1 MKKILLLFFLMT
13 ISLGFAQPGASPSDP
28 PARNAWDI
36 FSMYSDSYS
45 NQSGVQFLTFGGST
59 INADYTPAGGNPSK
73 YYTGHSY
80 SGIQVNTA
88 GSLDISQMTH
98 LHFDVWSPNF
108 NSMAIKLESS
118 TTTAREL
125 SVTGTVVPS
134 ASTRNQW
141 ISIDLDLSTYN
152 LGNILT
158 SLKYIVPVTFGQN
171 ATLYIDN
178 IYFYRP
184 ATTSQPP
191 TFGTFTV
198 PAKLVGDSNFTITA
212 PSTNSNGAFTYTS
225 SNTAVATIVSGNQIH
240 IVGAGSS
247 VITASQAASGSLVA
261 GSTTATLNVT
271 YPPMTTDAPAAPARN
286 AWDVVS
292 LYSSTYTDLTGIN
305 WFPNWGQATTH
316 STYTPSANETHLY
329 QNLNYE
335 GVQLAGNTD
344 ISAMTTLHV
353 DIYSPDATALD
364 FRIISGGEFNKTL
377 TLVPGQWNSFDIPL
391 SQYTGANLT
400 VLNQLK
406 FQTNP
411 FGALRNIVYLD
422 NVYFYRPATALP
434 SPSLSNFTV
443 ASQAIG
449 SSSFTLTDPTSNSAG
464 TFSYT
469 SSNTSVATVSGNTV
483 TVLALG
489 STTITATQAGTDSY
503 SSGTITALFDVTPAA
518 APTPTVDASHVISLF
533 SDAYTNVSGTNWFP
547 NWGQS
552 TVVSEVSIGGN
563 ATKKYTNL
571 NYEGVQFTGVVNAS
585 AMVSLHMDIWTPDC
599 TSLEFHLIN
608 QPAPDQGITLTPTLS
623 GWNSFDIL
631 LSQFTN
637 INLANIG
644 QFKFVGTPSGSTVY
658 LDNIYFSDVPVTVAP
673 IISGF
678 SVPSKEL
685 GVADFNLTAPTSSSA
700 GAFTYTSSNTNVA
713 TIIGNTVTVVGIGT
727 TTITATQEAA
737 GSYLSGFVT
746 ANLVVIT
753 PLPTAPDT
761 AAPTP
766 PARNTGD
773 VKSLFSDAYSNVSGT
788 DWFPNWGQSTTMQD
802 ITIGGNNT
810 KIYSNMNYQGV
821 NFASAVNASAMT
833 KLHIDIWSS
842 TCTAF
847 DVYPIVPG
855 QPEQKVT
862 LTPTIAGWSS
872 FDIDLTQYTI
882 PLTNITQMKFAAT
895 PSGTKVFLD
904 NIYFWK
910 PDTTP
915 NITGFNVPSKL
926 IGSAPF
932 ALTAPSSNSSGAFT
946 YTSSNTNVATIVGNT
961 VTIVGVG
968 STTITATQAA
978 AAPYFAGFT
987 SATLL
992 VSYPGPTSGAN
1003 APTLDASR
1011 VISLYSNTYTN
1022 VSNIDWFPNWGQLTQ
1037 VTNTT
1042 AGGNDV
1048 KKYTT
1053 MNYQGVQFATPID
1066 ATAMTHLHLDIW
1078 TPNCTAF
1085 DVYLINQTI
1094 AEQKVTLTP
1103 TMSGWNSFDIPLYQY
1118 SNINLASVGQ
1128 LKFVSAPYGTG
1139 ELYLD
1144 NIYFSKPVAA
1154 LSNALCGGTLV
1165 ALDSNINAT
1174 YISGYQA
1181 YRFEVSNGTTINTVD
1196 VNKYNFSL
1204 TQTPGIT
1211 YGTTYGI
1218 RVAVQINGVW
1228 GEYGPS
1234 CNVTTPTL
1242 TNNSVLTT
1250 KINPTF
1256 CGTTL
1261 ANLDTKIAASI
1272 VQNATIYRF
1281 EITTGGVTT
1290 VYDSS
1295 SYNFRLA
1302 DAGVAAYGTTYTIRV
1317 AALVNGVYGNY
1328 GASCNVTTPTL
1339 TISAIPTTKVLPAF
1353 CGTTLA
1359 TLDTKI
1365 GATLV
1370 SGATGYRFEI
1380 ITGGVTTVY
1389 DSATYNFKLSQAG
1402 VAAYG
1407 TTYAIRV
1414 AALVNGTYGNYG
1426 ASCNVSTPV
1435 LATNT
1440 VPTTTIQPSFCGATL
1455 AALDTK
1461 IGAVIV
1467 AGATK
1472 ARFEVTIAGGSPVV
1486 YEVAAYNFRL
1496 SQTGVAV
1503 LYNTDYSI
1511 RVAAFIGGVWGNYGA
1526 SCTVTTP
1533 AAPAPARLKAKS
1545 FEVSAYPNPFDTA
1558 FNLSLETPNKEDITI
1573 AVYDMM
1579 GKLVETHQVNPM
1591 EVANLQ
1597 IGNNFAAGIYNVIVS
1612 QANEMQA
1619 IRLIRK

>member
-1 MKKILLLFFLMT
+1 MT

-28 PARNAWDI
+28 PARNAWDVL
-36 FSMYSDSYS
+36 SMYSDSYS
-45 NQSGVQFLTFGGST
+45 NQTGVQFYDFGGAT
-59 INADYTPAGGNPSK
+59 INADYTPSGGTAAK

-88 GSLDISQMTH
+88 GSLNISQMTH
-98 LHFDVWSPNF
+98 LHFDVWSPNYS
-108 NSMAIKLESS
+108 SMNIKLESS
-118 TTTAREL
+118 TGTAREL
-125 SVTGTVVPS
+125 GVTGSIVPS
-134 ASTRNQW
+134 ASTRSQW
-141 ISIDLDLSTYN
+141 ISVDLALSTYN
-152 LGNILT
+152 LGDILT
-158 SLKYIVPVTFGQN
+158 SLKYIVPVTYGQN
-171 ATLYIDN
+171 ATLYVDN

-198 PAKLVGDSNFTITA
+198 PAKLVGASNFAISAPTSNSSGAITY
-212 PSTNSNGAFTYTS
+212 SS

-240 IVGAGSS
+240 IVGAGTST
-247 VITASQAASGSLVA
+247 ITATQAAA
-261 GSTTATLNVT
+261 GSYASGLTTAVLTVT
-271 YPPMTTDAPAAPARN
+271 YPPMTTDAPAAPTRN
-286 AWDVVS
+286 AWDVIS
-292 LYSSTYTDLTGIN
+292 LYSSTYTDIGGTN
-305 WFPNWGQATTH
+305 WFPGWGQSTTH
-316 STYTPSANETHLY
+316 STYTPTSNETHLY

-335 GVQLAGNTD
+335 GVQLAANTN
-344 ISAMTTLHV
+344 ISAMTTMHV

-364 FRIISGGEFNKTL
+364 FRIIAGGEFNKTL
-377 TLVPGQWNSFDIPL
+377 TLTPGQWNSFDIPL
-391 SQYTGANLT
+391 SQYSGANLS

-411 FGALRNIVYLD
+411 FGTLRNIVYLD
-422 NVYFYRPATALP
+422 NVYFYRPATSLP
-434 SPSLSNFTV
+434 SPTITNFSV
-443 ASQAIG
+443 APKPVG
-449 SSSFTLTDPTSNSAG
+449 SAAFSILTAPTSNSTG

-469 SSNTSVATVSGNTV
+469 SSNTNVATISGNTV
-483 TVLALG
+483 SIVGIG
-489 STTITATQAGTDSY
+489 STTITATQAATDSY
-503 SSGTITALFDVTPAA
+503 GSGTITTVFDVTPAA
-518 APTPTVDASHVISLF
+518 APTPTVASSHVISLF
-533 SDAYTNVSGTNWFP
+533 SNAYTNIANIDWFP

-552 TVVSEVSIGGN
+552 TVVSDLSIDGN
-563 ATKKYTNL
+563 TTKKFTNL
-571 NYEGVQFTGVVNAS
+571 SYEGVQFSAPINAS
-585 AMVSLHMDIWTPDC
+585 AMVSLHMDIWTPNC
-599 TSLEFHLIN
+599 TSLQLYLIN
-608 QPAPDQGITLTPTLS
+608 QPAPEQAITLTPTLS

-637 INLANIG
+637 INLASIG

-685 GVADFNLTAPTSSSA
+685 GAANFNLTAPTSSSS
-700 GAFTYTSSNTNVA
+700 GSFTYTSSNTNVA
-713 TIIGNTVTVVGIGT
+713 TISGNTVTVVGIGT
-727 TTITATQEAA
+727 STITATQAAA
-737 GSYLSGFVT
+737 GNYLSGSIT
-746 ANLVVIT
+746 ANFVVIA

-766 PARNTGD
+766 PSRNTGD
-773 VKSLFSDAYSNVSGT
+773 VKSLFSDAYSNISGT
-788 DWFPNWGQSTTMQD
+788 DWYPNWGQSTTMQD

-810 KIYSNMNYQGV
+810 KVYSNMNYQGV

-833 KLHIDIWSS
+833 KLHIDLWSS

-862 LTPTIAGWSS
+862 LTPTIAGWNS

-882 PLTNITQMKFAAT
+882 PLTNIMQMKFVAT

-926 IGSAPF
+926 IGAAPF
-932 ALTAPSSNSSGAFT
+932 ALAAPSSNSSGAFT
-946 YTSSNTNVATIVGNT
+946 YTSSNTSVATIVGNI
-961 VTIVGVG
+961 VTIVGAG
-968 STTITATQAA
+968 STTITASQAA
-978 AAPYFAGFT
+978 AAPYITGFT

-992 VSYPGPTSGAN
+992 VTYPGPTSGPN
-1003 APTLDASR
+1003 APTVDASR
-1011 VISLYSNTYTN
+1011 VISLFSNSYSN
-1022 VSNIDWFPNWGQLTQ
+1022 VANIDWFPNWGQLTH

-1042 AGGNDV
+1042 VGGNDI
-1048 KKYTT
+1048 KKYST
-1053 MNYQGVQFATPID
+1053 MNYQGVQFASPIN

-1103 TMSGWNSFDIPLYQY
+1103 TLSGWNSFDIPLYQY
-1118 SNINLASVGQ
+1118 SNINLASIGQ
-1128 LKFVSAPYGTG
+1128 LKFVSEPSGVA

-1154 LSNALCGGTLV
+1154 LSSAICGGTLA
-1165 ALDSNINAT
+1165 ALNSNINAT
-1174 YISGYQA
+1174 YINGYEA
-1181 YRFEVSNGTTINTVD
+1181 YRFEVSNGSTVNTLD

-1211 YGTTYGI
+1211 YNTTYSI
-1218 RVAVQINGVW
+1218 RVAVKINGIW
-1228 GEYGPS
+1228 GDYGAS
-1234 CNVTTPTL
+1234 CTVTTPSI
-1242 TNNSVLTT
+1242 TNNVIPTTTLLASV
-1250 KINPTF
+1250 

-1261 ANLDTKIAASI
+1261 ASLDTKIGANPVSAA
-1272 VQNATIYRF
+1272 TGYRF
-1281 EITTGGVTT
+1281 EIIAGGVTT

-1302 DAGVAAYGTTYTIRV
+1302 DAGVAAYGTTFAIRV
-1317 AALVNGVYGNY
+1317 KVLVNGTYGNY
-1328 GASCNVTTPTL
+1328 GASCNVTSPTL
-1339 TISAIPTTKVLPAF
+1339 TISAVPTTKILAAF

-1365 GATLV
+1365 GATPV
-1370 SGATGYRFEI
+1370 AAASGYRFEI
-1380 ITGGVTTVY
+1380 TNGSTVTTY

-1407 TTYAIRV
+1407 ATYAIRV
-1414 AALVNGTYGNYG
+1414 AALVSGTYGNFG
-1426 ASCNVSTPV
+1426 TSCNVSTPV
-1435 LATNT
+1435 LASNT
-1440 VPTTTIQPSFCGATL
+1440 VPTTTILPIFCGATL

-1472 ARFEVTIAGGSPVV
+1472 GRFEVTIAGGSPVV
-1486 YEVAAYNFRL
+1486 YEVAAYNFKL
-1496 SQTGVAV
+1496 AQTGVAV

-1511 RVAAFIGGVWGNYGA
+1511 RVAAYVNGVWGNYGA

-1533 AAPAPARLKAKS
+1533 AAITRLKAKT
-1545 FEVSAYPNPFDTA
+1545 FEVSAYPNPFDSA
-1558 FNLSLETPNKEDITI
+1558 FNLNIETPSKDEVTIT
-1573 AVYDMM
+1573 VYDMM
-1579 GKLVETHQVNPM
+1579 GKLIENHQVNPI

>member
-1 MKKILLLFFLMT
+1 MT

-28 PARNAWDI
+28 PARNAWDV

-45 NQSGVQFLTFGGST
+45 NQSGVQFLTFGGTT

-88 GSLDISQMTH
+88 GSLDVSQMTH

-118 TTTAREL
+118 TGTAKEL
-125 SVTGTVVPS
+125 SVTGTIVPS
-134 ASTRNQW
+134 ASTRSQW
-141 ISIDLDLSTYN
+141 ISIDLALSTYN
-152 LGNILT
+152 TGNILT

-171 ATLYIDN
+171 ATLYVDN

-212 PSTNSNGAFTYTS
+212 PTSNSNGAFTYTS

-261 GSTTATLNVT
+261 GSTTATLNVS
-271 YPPMTTDAPAAPARN
+271 YPPMTTDAPTAPARN
-286 AWDVVS
+286 AWDVIS

-316 STYTPSANETHLY
+316 ATYTPNANETHLY
-329 QNLNYE
+329 QNLNYQ
-335 GVQLAGNTD
+335 GVQLAANTD

-443 ASQAIG
+443 AAQAVG

-464 TFSYT
+464 TFSYS
-469 SSNTSVATVSGNTV
+469 SSNTNVATVSGNTV
-483 TVLALG
+483 TVVGLG

-503 SSGTITALFDVTPAA
+503 SSGTITAVFNVTPAA
-518 APTPTVDASHVISLF
+518 APSPTVDASHVISLF
-533 SDAYTNVSGTNWFP
+533 SDAYTNVAGTNWFP
-547 NWGQS
+547 NWGQT
-552 TVVSEVSIGGN
+552 TVVTDLSIGGN
-563 ATKKYTNL
+563 TTKKYTNL
-571 NYEGVQFTGVVNAS
+571 NYQGVQFTGVVNAS

-599 TSLEFHLIN
+599 TSLQLVLIN
-608 QPAPDQGITLTPTLS
+608 QPAPEQSVTLTPTLS

-685 GVADFNLTAPTSSSA
+685 GAADFNLTAPTSSSS
-700 GAFTYTSSNTNVA
+700 GAFTYSSSNTNVA
-713 TIIGNTVTVVGIGT
+713 TINGNTVTVVGIGT
-727 TTITATQEAA
+727 TTITATQAAA
-737 GSYLSGFVT
+737 GNYFGGSTT
-746 ANLVVIT
+746 ANLVVIA
-753 PLPTAPDT
+753 PLPTAPDS

-773 VKSLFSDAYSNVSGT
+773 VKSLFSDAYTNISGT
-788 DWFPNWGQSTTMQD
+788 NWFPNWGQSTTMED
-802 ITIGGNNT
+802 TTIAGNNT
-810 KIYSNMNYQGV
+810 KVYSNMNYQGV

-855 QPEQKVT
+855 QAEQKVT
-862 LTPTIAGWSS
+862 LTPTTAGWSS

-882 PLTNITQMKFAAT
+882 PLTNIMQMKFVAT
-895 PSGTKVFLD
+895 PSGTKVYLD

-915 NITGFNVPSKL
+915 NITGFSVPSKL
-926 IGSAPF
+926 IGAAPF
-932 ALTAPSSNSSGAFT
+932 TLSAPSSNSSGAFT

-978 AAPYFAGFT
+978 AAPFITGFT

-992 VSYPGPTSGAN
+992 VSYPGPTFGPN

-1011 VISLYSNTYTN
+1011 VISLYSNAYTN
-1022 VSNIDWFPNWGQLTQ
+1022 VSNIDWFPNWGQITQ

-1066 ATAMTHLHLDIW
+1066 ATAMTHIHLDVW

-1085 DVYLINQTI
+1085 EVYLVNQTI

-1103 TMSGWNSFDIPLYQY
+1103 TLSGWNSFDIPLHQY
-1118 SNINLASVGQ
+1118 TNINLASIGQ
-1128 LKFVSAPYGTG
+1128 LKLVSAPYGTG

-1144 NIYFSKPVAA
+1144 NIYFSKPIAA
-1154 LSNALCGGTLV
+1154 LSSAICGGAIA
-1165 ALDSNINAT
+1165 ALNTNINT
-1174 YISGYQA
+1174 TVITGYQM
-1181 YRFEVSNGTTINTVD
+1181 YRFEVSNGATVVGTIEAP
-1196 VNKYNFSL
+1196 KYNFNL
-1204 TQTPGIT
+1204 NQLAGIT
-1211 YGTTYGI
+1211 YGTTYSI
-1218 RVAVQINGVW
+1218 RVAVKINNVW
-1228 GEYGPS
+1228 GDYGSS
-1234 CNVTTPTL
+1234 CDVTTPTL
-1242 TNNSVLTT
+1242 S
-1250 KINPTF
+1250 
-1256 CGTTL
+1256 
-1261 ANLDTKIAASI
+1261 
-1272 VQNATIYRF
+1272 NATVI
-1281 EITTGGVTT
+1281 
-1290 VYDSS
+1290 
-1295 SYNFRLA
+1295 
-1302 DAGVAAYGTTYTIRV
+1302 
-1317 AALVNGVYGNY
+1317 
-1328 GASCNVTTPTL
+1328 
-1339 TISAIPTTKVLPAF
+1339 TTKVAPAF

-1359 TLDTKI
+1359 ALDTKI
-1365 GATLV
+1365 AATTV
-1370 SGATGYRFEI
+1370 QNATGYRFEI

-1389 DSATYNFKLSQAG
+1389 DSSTYNFRLADAG

-1414 AALVNGTYGNYG
+1414 AALVSGTYGNYG

-1435 LATNT
+1435 LALNT

-1455 AALDTK
+1455 AALNTK
-1461 IGAVIV
+1461 IPAVMV
-1467 AGATK
+1467 TGATK

-1511 RVAAFIGGVWGNYGA
+1511 RVAALVGGVWGNYGA
-1526 SCTVTTP
+1526 SCTITTP
-1533 AAPAPARLKAKS
+1533 AAVISRLKAKT
-1545 FEVSAYPNPFDTA
+1545 FEVSAYPNPSDSA
-1558 FNLSLETPNKEDITI
+1558 FNLNLETPNKEDVTI

-1579 GKLVETHQVNPM
+1579 GKLVETHQVNPT

-1597 IGNNFAAGIYNVIVS
+1597 IGSNFAAGIYNVIVS